1 MKKIVISFIVTAIA
15 TSLSFADI
23 KNHATEISENAREKV
38 ALTTLKSEPNTVQ
51 VYAKGL
57 ICESCGL
64 GVRKKLQKL
73 KFIDTSK
80 PQKGIVMD
88 VKSQLVSITL
98 KEGQPAD
105 VEAIKKAIK
114 GAGYDP
120 IALYE
125 LDGKTL
131 KSISLQD

>member
-1 MKKIVISFIVTAIA
+1 M
-15 TSLSFADI
+15 L
-23 KNHATEISENAREKV
+23 
-38 ALTTLKSEPNTVQ
+38 
-51 VYAKGL
+51 
-57 ICESCGL
+57 CESCGL

-73 KFIDTSK
+73 KFVDTSK

-98 KEGQPAD
+98 KQGLSAD

-125 LDGKTL
+125 LDGKNL
-131 KSISLQD
+131 KSVSLQD